1 MHQATERLLH
11 EVRACT
17 LCRAQLPLGPKPVFQ
32 FHPRAQILIAGANAF
47 QIRGTLLNWNLKG
60 LSEND

>member
-1 MHQATERLLH
+1 MGFQQCLH
-11 EVRACT
+11 A
-17 LCRAQLPLGPKPVFQ
+17 A
-32 FHPRAQILIAGANAF
+32 AQILIAGANAF